1 MATNTLSLFP
11 ARIKIV
17 NPDGTMTPEF
27 YRALQVIVARLGGPL
42 GDNGGD
48 VYVTQQD
55 FTGLQ
60 AGSEVSAQMFAD
72 PVATA
77 GDQAIADMAIQL
89 QQPSAGFM
97 SEMTFQGES

>member
-48 VYVTQQD
+48 TFVTQQD

-60 AGSEVSAQMFAD
+60 ASAEVGAQVFAD
-72 PVATA
+72 ITA
-77 GDQAIADMAIQL
+77 SVGSMG
-89 QQPSAGFM
+89 SSGFV
-97 SEMTFQGES
+97 SEMIYQGES